1 MRERI
6 GLALFLAL
14 FIGVKGAAAVEEA
27 PETGQ
32 HPRTFEKDELKL
44 DYLLYLPPDYN
55 KDAQKKWP
63 LIVFLHGSGER
74 GTDVQEVAKHGPPK
88 IVEDK
93 DSPLSGRF
101 IVVSP
106 QCPPKIWWQ
115 VDSLNG
121 LLDEVLE
128 KYHVDKDRVY
138 LTGLS
143 MGGFGSWTWGEHDAG
158 RFAAM
163 APMCGGGDP
172 TQADKLKDTPIW
184 CFHGEMDKTV
194 AIQHSEEMV
203 DAVKAAGNKEVKF
216 TRYPDAGHDCW
227 TKSYANPDLYD
238 WFLEHKRGA
247 TAPAGNE
254 SK

>member
-1 MRERI
+1 MSGRI
-6 GLALFLAL
+6 SLALLLAL
-14 FIGVKGAAAVEEA
+14 TLGWRVAAAAEEA
-27 PETGQ
+27 PELGQ

-55 KDAQKKWP
+55 KDAEKKWP

-93 DSPLSGRF
+93 DSPLGARF

-106 QCPPKIWWQ
+106 QCPPKTWWH
-115 VDSLNG
+115 VDALNG
-121 LLDEVLE
+121 LLDEVLA
-128 KYHVDKDRVY
+128 KNRVDKDRVY

-143 MGGFGSWTWGEHDAG
+143 MGGFGCWLWGEQDAE
-158 RFAAM
+158 RFAAI

-172 TQADKLKDTPIW
+172 TLAEMLKNMPIW
-184 CFHGEMDKTV
+184 CFHGEQDSTV
-194 AIQHSEEMV
+194 TIHHSEEMV

-227 TKSYANPDLYD
+227 TKSYANPELYD
-238 WFLEHKRGA
+238 WFLEHKRA
-247 TAPAGNE
+247 A
-254 SK
+254 K